1 MQNGFFQMA
10 LQKASKMLGKKSR
23 LLLLLVQLG
32 NKLRGVNWK
41 AIKSEAV
48 KEKFFTLGRLVKAY
62 TLGRY
67 RIVPWKAMLS
77 IVAALIYFV
86 SPIDLIPDFIPVTG
100 LTDDVGVLLWVYNS
114 LSKEVNDFLIWESNK
129 LNTQF
134 TDN

>member
-32 NKLRGVNWK
+32 NKLRGVNWQ

-48 KEKFFTLGRLVKAY
+48 KEKFFILGRLVKAY

-77 IVAALIYFV
+77 VVAALIYFV

-114 LSKEVNDFLIWESNK
+114 LSKEVNDFLVWESNK

>member
-1 MQNGFFQMA
+1 MQNGFFQLA

-32 NKLRGVNWK
+32 SKLRGVDWK
-41 AIKSEAV
+41 SIKSAAV
-48 KEKFFTLGRLVKAY
+48 KQKFFTLGRLVKAY
-62 TLGRY
+62 ALGHY

-77 IVAALIYFV
+77 VVAALIYFI

-114 LSKEVNDFLIWESNK
+114 LSKEVNEFLSWEQLNK
-129 LNTQF
+129 VKA
-134 TDN
+134 